1 MKREVL
7 LYLILAV
14 VALLLFV
21 ADLLVGSVDIPFDL
35 LLSKEGI
42 YSSIFFDIRL
52 PKAIT
57 SVLVGVALGVS
68 GLLMQTLFRNPLAGP
83 SILGISSGAT
93 LGVALYVLFFSVSGL
108 SIVSLSIFG
117 SVLCAMLGAFIMLL
131 IILLVSF
138 VVKDSVTLLIVGVIT
153 GSLTS
158 SVVSV
163 LQNLSEPESVKHFV
177 NWTLGNVEV
186 VSWSQLQLF
195 IPIVFFVILLLL
207 GCIKS
212 LDAFL
217 LGESYAQGVG
227 VSVRKHKLIVITL
240 TAVLT
245 GVTTAFTGPIG
256 FIGIIVPHV
265 ARMLFN
271 TSKHAKIYP
280 ASILIGMITML
291 LCDILSQLPSNGYIL
306 PINAVTA
313 LIGAPIV
320 LWILLGRNKMVV

>member
-1 MKREVL
+1 MKRTVVL
-7 LYLILAV
+7 FFILITV
-14 VALLLFV
+14 TFILFV
-21 ADLLVGSVDIPFDL
+21 TDILVGSVDIPLEIF
-35 LLSKEGI
+35 LSDEGI
-42 YSSIFFDIRL
+42 YSSIICDIRI

-57 SVLVGVALGVS
+57 SILTGSALAVS

-93 LGVALYVLFFSVSGL
+93 LGVAVYVLFLSMCGISFSAF
-108 SIVSLSIFG
+108 SIYGTLF
-117 SVLCAMLGAFIMLL
+117 CAMLGAFLMLVL
-131 IILLVSF
+131 ILLVSMS
-138 VVKDSVTLLIVGVIT
+138 VRDSITLLIVGVIT
-153 GSLTS
+153 GSLTTS
-158 SVVSV
+158 IVAV
-163 LQNLSEPESVKHFV
+163 LQNISDPESVKHFV
-177 NWTLGNVEV
+177 NWTLGNLES
-186 VSWSQLQLF
+186 VSWNQLQLF
-195 IPIVFFVILLLL
+195 APIVFVVILLLL

-212 LDAFL
+212 LDAYL

-227 VSVRKHKLIVITL
+227 ISVKRYRLVIIFF
-240 TAVLT
+240 TAILT

-256 FIGIIVPHV
+256 FVGIIVPHV

-271 TSKHAKIYP
+271 TSKHSKIYP

-291 LCDILSQLPSNGYIL
+291 LCDILSQLPDNGYVL

>member
-21 ADLLVGSVDIPFDL
+21 TDLLVGSVDIPFDL

-138 VVKDSVTLLIVGVIT
+138 VVKDSV
-153 GSLTS
+153 
-158 SVVSV
+158 VSV
-163 LQNLSEPESVKHFV
+163 LQNLSDPESVKHFV